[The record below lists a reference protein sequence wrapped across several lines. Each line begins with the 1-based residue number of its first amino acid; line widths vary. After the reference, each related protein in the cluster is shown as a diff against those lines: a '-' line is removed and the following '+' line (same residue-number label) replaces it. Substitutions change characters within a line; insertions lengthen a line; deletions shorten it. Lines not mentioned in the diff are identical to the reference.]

1 MASKRILINMGMR
14 KNLAMIFCLF
24 MTVVAAAEE
33 PTAQEVLNR
42 ALERADAQFEIY
54 SDAQFESSVYSEVRR
69 LDARMEVIDTER
81 ERYRQYPVEGALFD
95 ELVEKDGRE
104 LTSKERK
111 QEAKRRE
118 KFIREVNQRVSSG
131 EHPQPERNPS
141 IRFNH
146 ELMDRYDVA
155 HAGTEVLRGHD
166 CWILTFHP
174 KEGKLP
180 MRTRMDP
187 ALNNS
192 SGRIWIAKED
202 YGLARVEF
210 AMDKPFKYWGGLLAT
225 IRNTEARLEFDRIA
239 PDVWL
244 PLDFDFEFD
253 IEILSLKNI
262 RRHFV
267 KRWSNYS
274 RAAVASTFTPAE

>member
-1 MASKRILINMGMR
+1 MSMR
-14 KNLAMIFCLF
+14 ECLTLIFCLLLPVLG
-24 MTVVAAAEE
+24 TAQE
-33 PTAQEVLNR
+33 PSAQEVLDR
-42 ALERADAQFEIY
+42 ALDRADAQFEAY

-69 LDARMEVIDTER
+69 LDARMEVIETAQER
-81 ERYRQYPVEGALFD
+81 FRQYPLQGALFD
-95 ELVEKDGRE
+95 ELVEKDGRQ
-104 LTSKERK
+104 LTGKEKK

-118 KFIREVNQRVSSG
+118 KFIREVNKRKTRGQ
-131 EHPQPERNPS
+131 HPQPERNPS

-155 HAGTEVLRGHD
+155 HAGTENLRGHD
-166 CWILTFHP
+166 CWVLTFHP

-180 MRTRMDP
+180 TRNRMDP

-192 SGRIWIAKED
+192 SGRIWIARED

-225 IRNTEARLEFDRIA
+225 IRSTEARLEFDRVS

-253 IEILSLKNI
+253 IEILSLKSI

-267 KRWSNYS
+267 KKWSNYS
-274 RAAVASTFTPAE
+274 RATVASTFPLSE